1 MTTFD
6 ISAFNGLFS
15 IGGKEKYIELN
26 NTVGQRWYIPFHNP
40 EQFISLF
47 QPSSLKGKLFAKA
60 IQWIK
65 YFPRMLCMAHAKIVT
80 ISFSKEFHDYIDDVF
95 SIQHGELGI
104 FCGSPGH
111 HQKPTLL
118 VCKGKRIL
126 GYCKFT
132 DKEDIYTLFAEECKH
147 LDYLHSSGVNHVPKA
162 LFFGQ
167 LDFCDLYAFVQTTER
182 HGRVKKANYLS
193 RELIDFIKDLN
204 HKTAQNLAFDESDF
218 AHALLRLRSNLIYL
232 GNKHWSDMIEKG
244 IEVIEN
250 NKIHFNQFYASHGDL
265 TAWNSF
271 IVDDHLF
278 AFDLEYFKQS
288 YPLLCDYFHF
298 FTQDLLYNGYADTTQ
313 IWDKYMNVK
322 ERFMEVYHLDLY
334 YLAYLLVIVD
344 FYLNRDKGL
353 LNERLE
359 SCFTI
364 WTELI
369 EKLIEDD
376 KEID

>member
-1 MTTFD
+1 M
-6 ISAFNGLFS
+6 SAFEISVFKDIFS
-15 IGGKEKYIELN
+15 LDGKERYIELN
-26 NTVGQRWYIPFHNP
+26 NTVGQRWYIPFHNHGD
-40 EQFISLF
+40 FMSLF
-47 QPSSLKGKLFAKA
+47 QPSSVKGRLFAKA
-60 IQWIK
+60 LNFVK
-65 YFPRMLCMAHAKIVT
+65 YFPKLLNIAYARI
-80 ISFSKEFHDYIDDVF
+80 ISLSISNDFQEFIDRVF
-95 SIQHGELGI
+95 CSRNCSFGI
-104 FCGSPGH
+104 FCGSPGR
-111 HQKPTLL
+111 HQKLTLL
-118 VCKGKRIL
+118 VSNGKDIL
-126 GYCKFT
+126 GYCKLT
-132 DKEDIYTLFAEECKH
+132 DKEDIYHLFKEECKH
-147 LDYLHSSGVNHVPKA
+147 LEYLHSKGIENVPTSLHCGK
-162 LFFGQ
+162 
-167 LDFCDLYAFVQTTER
+167 LDFCNLYAFVQTTER
-182 HGRVKKANYLS
+182 RKRVKQANCLS
-193 RELIDFIKDLN
+193 RELIDFVQTVKE
-204 HKTAQNLAFDESDF
+204 KTAQKISFDDSDF
-218 AHALLRLRSNLIYL
+218 AQALLRLRKNLKFLKNSQLCDSITNGIKY
-232 GNKHWSDMIEKG
+232 IESKKNLFD
-244 IEVIEN
+244 E
-250 NKIHFNQFYASHGDL
+250 FYASHGDL